1 MWEWTPPPILNSS
14 QFPYYSLKALHFI
27 EFWYNSTKQNEQQSA
42 PSTLLENQH
51 AAMLASMDSLA
62 EILTD
67 EEASFSGQKIFPFA
81 LQMEKGMVRA
91 NIYFKNNLIK

>member
-1 MWEWTPPPILNSS
+1 
-14 QFPYYSLKALHFI
+14 
-27 EFWYNSTKQNEQQSA
+27 
-42 PSTLLENQH
+42 
-51 AAMLASMDSLA
+51 MLASMNSLA